1 MSEPTALSMVL
12 EPLGII
18 ARGIY
23 TGLSK
28 IHWSWWMSRLGSL
41 LALPFHILAVPLK
54 FLFGLA
60 YVVFAPVVYVLTFI
74 WSTVTGVVGFIVSL
88 EPLYTFFGV
97 AAFIGLL
104 TGLVLALSSTIL
116 TTNLNLQ
123 DSPSTRKSQPA
134 RRRNKFQ
141 YLQGDSEHEYSSPET
156 TDWNWVDT
164 SPVRRKAAPGLLS
177 QTIHEEDD
185 SSD

>member
-88 EPLYTFFGV
+88 EVSLISWPSHRNGPALTFHPSLYT
-97 AAFIGLL
+97 LL
-104 TGLVLALSSTIL
+104 
-116 TTNLNLQ
+116 
-123 DSPSTRKSQPA
+123 
-134 RRRNKFQ
+134 
-141 YLQGDSEHEYSSPET
+141 
-156 TDWNWVDT
+156 
-164 SPVRRKAAPGLLS
+164 
-177 QTIHEEDD
+177 
-185 SSD
+185 